1 MAECRIE
8 GCDGKSRT
16 KGLCNKH
23 ALRLRQTG
31 TTDPGPKAE
40 ATVEVRFWRRVEKTD
55 GCWWW
60 IPAKSANKYGLIQLG
75 GVGSKSVTTHRFSY
89 ELHNGEIPE
98 GMIVMHSC
106 DNPSCVN
113 PDHLSLGTHKD
124 NVADMIAKGRRGDPK
139 VVGVDHP
146 KAVLNEHKVRYI
158 RANPSKSHAQLA
170 RELGVGANTVRGVRT
185 GRTWSHVK

>member
-1 MAECRIE
+1 
-8 GCDGKSRT
+8 
-16 KGLCNKH
+16 
-23 ALRLRQTG
+23 
-31 TTDPGPKAE
+31 
-40 ATVEVRFWRRVEKTD
+40 
-55 GCWWW
+55 
-60 IPAKSANKYGLIQLG
+60 
-75 GVGSKSVTTHRFSY
+75 
-89 ELHNGEIPE
+89 
-98 GMIVMHSC
+98 MHSC